1 MTTST
6 ITYVK
11 LRDGSWGLRGAALTA
26 GETVTVTKRDGS
38 TKQETVGR
46 ILATVRGFTLA
57 TIAAGGGRAA
67 WKGQLA
73 FGEVRIGISAYAAYD
88 DPPQGPELRQL
99 HDACRKPI
107 EQRRLCTKCV
117 DGKGQP
123 LEVPYAN
130 LVKGH
135 EHTPGEMMIT
145 VTQAELDAI
154 KPASSRIITLHRFV
168 LRLAIDQ
175 RYFDTAYH
183 LVPSDAAAPAPF
195 VMLRQALL
203 ETDTVGI
210 GTIGLHGHEHL
221 VAVQPDGRG
230 LGMHRLRELREIRTI
245 IAVSGYDRIPET
257 ADPQFVAV
265 AKQIIERQRGPF
277 DPTLAEDGYRV
288 RFEQLIAAKV
298 RGEVMESDV
307 PTAAAAAADLDL
319 MAALEATRAALK
331 TSAPKPTD
339 TRTSRPESKTRSR
352 KAVA

>member
-1 MTTST
+1 LTNTTTST
-6 ITYVK
+6 NTYVK

-73 FGEVRIGISAYAAYD
+73 FGQVTIGINAYAAYD
-88 DPPQGPELRQL
+88 DAPQGPELRQL
-99 HDACRKPI
+99 HETCHKPI
-107 EQRRLCTKCV
+107 EQRRLCTECV
-117 DGKGQP
+117 DAKGQP

-135 EHTPGEMMIT
+135 EHAPGQMIT

-168 LRLAIDQ
+168 PQLAIEQ

-203 ETDTVGI
+203 ETETIGI

-221 VAVQPDGRG
+221 VAVRPEGRG
-230 LGMHRLRELREIRTI
+230 LGMHRLRELREIRPI
-245 IAVSGYDRIPET
+245 VGVSGYSAIPET
-257 ADPQFVAV
+257 ADPQFVAA

-277 DPTLAEDGYRV
+277 DPTIAEDGYRV

-298 RGEVMESDV
+298 RGEVMEPDA
-307 PTAAAAAADLDL
+307 PTAAAAADLDL

-331 TSAPKPTD
+331 TKDALEVKPTS
-339 TRTSRPESKTRSR
+339 TRTTRSR
-352 KAVA
+352 KRVA

>member
-1 MTTST
+1 MHTDTT
-6 ITYVK
+6 TYVK

-57 TIAAGGGRAA
+57 TIAAGGSRAA

-73 FGEVRIGISAYAAYD
+73 FGRVTIGISAYAAYD
-88 DPPQGPELRQL
+88 GPPVGPELRQL

-107 EQRRLCTKCV
+107 EQRRLCTACV
-117 DGKGQP
+117 DAKGQP

-135 EHTPGEMMIT
+135 EHTLGQMIT
-145 VTQAELDAI
+145 FTQTELDAI
-154 KPASSRIITLHRFV
+154 KPASSRIVTLHRFV
-168 LRLAIDQ
+168 PRLAIDQ
-175 RYFDTAYH
+175 RHFDTAYH

-203 ETDTVGI
+203 ETETIGI

-221 VAVQPDGRG
+221 VAVRPEGRG
-230 LGMHRLRELREIRTI
+230 LGMHRLRELREIRPI
-245 IAVSGYDRIPET
+245 VGVSGYDRIPET
-257 ADPQFVAV
+257 ADPQFVAA
-265 AKQIIERQRGPF
+265 AKQIIELQRGPF
-277 DPTLAEDGYRV
+277 DPTIAEDGYRV
-288 RFEQLIAAKV
+288 RFEQLIAAKL
-298 RGEVMESDV
+298 RGDVIQGDV
-307 PTAAAAAADLDL
+307 PTPAAAADLDL
-319 MAALEATRAALK
+319 MVALVATRDALK
-331 TSAPKPTD
+331 TPAPKPT
-339 TRTSRPESKTRSR
+339 RASTSRRGFTTRSR